1 MASSNAA
8 WGIEVGAY
16 AVKALKLEADGDKVK
31 VADYVI
37 IPHAKVLSTP
47 GVDPNDVLRVSLG
60 TLVGQFDLSKA
71 TIAVSVPGH
80 SAFARFAK
88 LPPVEPKKVPDIVKF
103 EAMQQIPFPLEEVE
117 WDYQTFVSPDSPDV
131 EVGIFAITKE
141 KIAERLRMLEDV
153 NISPDAVTL
162 SPIAVFNALAYDLQ
176 FTDRTEGTIIV
187 DVGTTSTDLVIADAG
202 RVWVRTF
209 PLGGHQFTEALV
221 NQFKLSYAKAEKLKL
236 EAEDSQHARHAFQA
250 MRPIFTDLAQD
261 IQRSIGYYQSLH
273 KDAKLTRLIGMG
285 STFGLP
291 GLRKYLKQQ
300 LGLEVY
306 RIEEFK
312 RAGAELLGDE
322 SPGGRR
328 ELFRQAS
335 LNLVTAYGL
344 ALQGLG
350 FQTIG
355 ANLMPVSVVREEMWR
370 GKVKWFGMAAGL
382 GIATAGAMFI
392 RPVMDHYA
400 VAAMETPA
408 VIQRAASAAAQE
420 QAKAS
425 EAGVVGT
432 ATPDFRASN
441 MISLLERRE
450 IYAKLVNDLGLMLE
464 DANAKAPALR
474 AAGEA
479 PAGGAAGGAPQV
491 TPAGPV
497 FTLKEFQTDYVP
509 PSAPEEG
516 STQAP
521 QPKIRIQ
528 LVLTTSERD
537 PQRLAISTV
546 QRWLNENKERAGMP
560 YRYIVPDPPWS
571 VEMIQADA
579 SGTGRDAVGERT
591 RTRPDERAGGRGT
604 RSGRVAET
612 QSTGEEEGSTFGM
625 TVIGGGGPDLENLA
639 PLRLIRGTPVEPT
652 STITVSWEAVML
664 PPPEKKDG
672 AQ

>member
-71 TIAVSVPGH
+71 AIAVSVPGH

-312 RAGAELLGDE
+312 RVGAEPLGDE
-322 SPGGRR
+322 APGGRR

-370 GKVKWFGMAAGL
+370 GKVKWFGLAAGL

-420 QAKAS
+420 QAKAT

-441 MISLLERRE
+441 MIALLERRDV
-450 IYAKLVNDLGLMLE
+450 YAKLVNDLGLLLE

-474 AAGEA
+474 AAAGT
-479 PAGGAAGGAPQV
+479 PAGGAAEPAPV
-491 TPAGPV
+491 GPAV
-497 FTLKEFQTDYVP
+497 TLKDFETDYVA
-509 PSAPEEG
+509 PSAPEDG
-516 STQAP
+516 ADPSQVP
-521 QPKIRIQ
+521 QPRIRIR

-546 QRWLNENKERAGMP
+546 QRWLNENKDRPGMP
-560 YRYIVPDPPWS
+560 YRFIVPDPPWS
-571 VEMIQADA
+571 VEMIQAEGGA
-579 SGTGRDAVGERT
+579 GRDQVAERT
-591 RTRPDERAGGRGT
+591 RTRPDERAGGRG
-604 RSGRVAET
+604 GRTGRGTET
-612 QSTGEEEGSTFGM
+612 ASTGEDQTSTFGQ

-639 PLRLIRGTPVEPT
+639 PLRLIRGTSVEPT
-652 STITVSWEAVML
+652 STITVSWEAVMV